1 VVAAFAAA
9 TFAFVCIQLAP
20 GDPATALGEGVPEVV
35 RERARAVYGYDAP
48 LPVQYGR
55 WVRAILGGDFGYSTS
70 QHRPALDVVLDA
82 IPNSLAIVLPGLLL
96 ALVAGSA
103 VGTWQG
109 IRAGSRPDRLLSLIV
124 FVLYALPEFFIA
136 LALLMLFSVVWPLF
150 PSGGVVSDMH
160 AYLSPT
166 AKIVDR
172 VRHLVLPCLVVALF
186 GAVTLVRFQRQSMR
200 DTIELPFVRTA
211 FANGLPL
218 RRVYLGAWRASLL
231 PVLTMLGVLLPFA
244 VLGLVFVERIFAWP
258 GLGLALFNAINAR
271 DYDVVAACVVAQG
284 LITGASTVVVDLLRE
299 AVDPRLAD
307 AAMESSAQLAARS

>member
-1 VVAAFAAA
+1 MVAAFAAA

-35 RERARAVYGYDAP
+35 RARARAVYGYDAP
-48 LPVQYGR
+48 LLVQYGR

>member
-1 VVAAFAAA
+1 MVAAFAAA

-35 RERARAVYGYDAP
+35 RERARAVYGYDDP
-48 LPVQYGR
+48 VLVQYGR
-55 WVRAILGGDFGYSTS
+55 WVRALFGGDFGYSTS
-70 QHRPALDVVLDA
+70 QRRPALDVVLDA
-82 IPNSLAIVLPGLLL
+82 IPNSLAIVLPGLML

-109 IRAGSRPDRLLSLIV
+109 IRAGSRRDRLVSLLV
-124 FVLYALPEFFIA
+124 FVLHALPEFFIA
-136 LALLMLFSVVWPLF
+136 LAALMLFSVVWPLF

-160 AYLSPT
+160 AYLPPMAQLT
-166 AKIVDR
+166 DR

-186 GAVTLVRFQRQSMR
+186 GGATLVRFQRQSMR
-200 DTIELPFVRTA
+200 DTIALPFVRTA
-211 FANGLPL
+211 VANGLP
-218 RRVYLGAWRASLL
+218 RHRVYLGAWRASLL
-231 PVLTMLGVLLPFA
+231 PVLTMLGVMLPFA
-244 VLGLVFVERIFAWP
+244 VLGLVFVEQIFAWP

-307 AAMESSAQLAARS
+307 TALESSAQLAAGS

>member
-1 VVAAFAAA
+1 MVAAFAAA

-20 GDPATALGEGVPEVV
+20 GDPATALGEGVPAVV
-35 RERARAVYGYDAP
+35 RARARAVYGFDDP
-48 LPVQYGR
+48 MLVQYGR

-82 IPNSLAIVLPGLLL
+82 IPNSLTIVLPGLLL

-109 IRAGSRPDRLLSLIV
+109 IHAGSRRDRWLSRLV
-124 FVLYALPEFFIA
+124 FVLYVLPEFFLA
-136 LALLMLFSVVWPLF
+136 LALLMLFSIAWPLL
-150 PSGGVVSDMH
+150 PSGGVVSDTH
-160 AYLSPT
+160 AYLSPM
-166 AKIVDR
+166 AQIADR
-172 VRHLVLPCLVVALF
+172 LRHLVLPCLVVALF
-186 GAVTLVRFQRQSMR
+186 GAATLVRFQRQSMR

-211 FANGLPL
+211 FANGLPPH
-218 RRVYLGAWRASLL
+218 RVYLGAWRASLL

-244 VLGLVFVERIFAWP
+244 VLGLVFVEQIFAWP

-284 LITGASTVVVDLLRE
+284 LITGAGSVAVELLRE

>member
-1 VVAAFAAA
+1 MVAAFAAA

-211 FANGLPL
+211 FANGLPP

-284 LITGASTVVVDLLRE
+284 LITGASTVLVDLLRE

>member
-1 VVAAFAAA
+1 MVAAFAAA

-20 GDPATALGEGVPEVV
+20 GDPATALGEGVPEIV
-35 RERARAVYGYDAP
+35 RQRARAVYGYDDP
-48 LPVQYGR
+48 VLVQYGR
-55 WVRAILGGDFGYSTS
+55 WVRAIFGGDFGYSTS
-70 QHRPALDVVLDA
+70 QHRPAVDVVLDA
-82 IPNSLAIVLPGLLL
+82 IPNSLTIVLPGLLL

-103 VGTWQG
+103 IGTWQG
-109 IRAGSRPDRLLSLIV
+109 IRAGSRGDQLLSLIV

-150 PSGGVVSDMH
+150 PSGGIVSDMH
-160 AYLSPT
+160 EYFSPV
-166 AKIVDR
+166 AKVADR

-200 DTIELPFVRTA
+200 DTIEQPFVRTA

-244 VLGLVFVERIFAWP
+244 VVGLVFVEQVFAWP

-271 DYDVVAACVVAQG
+271 DYNVVAACVVAQG

-307 AAMESSAQLAARS
+307 AALEASVPLAARS

>member
-1 VVAAFAAA
+1 MVAAFAAA

-48 LPVQYGR
+48 LLVQYGR